1 MSAPNAYRLAWRSIF
16 AGALLLSPA
25 PAADL
30 TAFLEQHCT
39 DCHDQTTQKGGLNLE
54 SLRWDP
60 QDRKHFQT
68 WVRVHDRIA
77 NGEMPPKKR
86 EAPPQADRQ
95 EVLKVL
101 DERLHSADAA
111 FVAKRGRSL
120 YRRLT
125 ALEVENALR
134 DLLALP
140 DLRIKDMLPE
150 DERRHGYNKISEA
163 LDLSNVHLNRYID
176 AVDVALTAA
185 IATRQTPPPVY
196 RKRFYP
202 TSGTETWHLIG
213 DGNAVLLTDKKFDP
227 LCPLPDPE
235 KRIQDNNPI
244 DRAYQVERHKLVD
257 SLKLQNFQGAVGFFS
272 GPVDKDWRR
281 SLQFAPVHSGF
292 YRIRTSSWSFWW
304 DKGDVRPSPKPA
316 SFMLSV
322 WLPEPGLRHDHSAAR
337 SLGLFDT
344 ASLESRVQEI
354 QCWLEADEELLF
366 EPGTLTGFA
375 PKTGRFVS
383 SEPGSAAT
391 YSGPGIALDWFEVEG
406 PIFEQWPPQSHRVLF
421 GDLPIQ
427 PFDLSSNLRA
437 PRRMPVKQISVSAR
451 PRDGELSAEEKNPPL
466 VSVRSE
472 HPREDAARLLG
483 RFLPKAFRRP
493 VAPEEVQQYAA
504 IAQQRLEAQDPF
516 EDAMREAYKAALCS
530 TDFLF
535 TGEVDAAEPVSRAS
549 NPVTLNER
557 ALAER
562 LSLWLWN
569 SLPDAE
575 LCALAEKG
583 TLHLP
588 TTLHSQVERLLND
601 PKSDRFISDFLD
613 QWLDLRKLDATR
625 PDFRMYPE
633 FRAHLRHSM
642 PAETRSF
649 FRELIARDLSVTH
662 VVASDFAMLNQGL
675 AQHYGI
681 PGVEGSAIRRV
692 ALPPESRRGGLWT
705 QASVLKVTANGSTT
719 SPVTRGVWVN
729 ERILGNPIPPPPP
742 SVPAIEPDTRGATT
756 IRQQLDK
763 HRSDENCA
771 ACHAKI
777 DPAGFALESFDVIG
791 GFREGYRSLT
801 TGDTLVNFHFDSGFN
816 PRVRLNQPVDA
827 SGQLPT
833 GERFQNLAE
842 LQALLLRAPNKLA
855 ANLVRQLLM
864 YATGSEACYSDRR
877 EVDRIVAASASSHYG
892 LRSLIHHIVQS
903 PLFLQK

>member
-1 MSAPNAYRLAWRSIF
+1 MRTPNTRRWGWGLILTGAW
-16 AGALLLSPA
+16 LLSSA
-25 PAADL
+25 SAADL
-30 TAFLEQHCT
+30 NTFLEQHCT

-54 SLRWDP
+54 SLRWEP
-60 QDRKHFQT
+60 QDRKLFQT
-68 WVRVHDRIA
+68 WIRVHDRIA
-77 NGEMPPKKR
+77 SGEMPPKKR
-86 EAPPQADRQ
+86 DRPPEADRR
-95 EVLKVL
+95 EALSVL
-101 DERLHSADAA
+101 DERLHRADSAY
-111 FVAKRGRSL
+111 VAKRGRSL

-227 LCPLPDPE
+227 LCPLPHPE

-257 SLKLQNFQGAVGFFS
+257 SLKLQDFQGAVGFFS

-292 YRIRTSSWSFWW
+292 YRIRTSAWSFWW
-304 DKGDVRPSPKPA
+304 DKGNVGPSPRPV
-316 SFMLSV
+316 SYMLSV
-322 WLPEPGLRHDHSAAR
+322 WLPEPGLRYDHSASR
-337 SLGLFDT
+337 RLGLFDT
-344 ASLESRVQEI
+344 ASLESRVHEI

-375 PKTGRFVS
+375 KNTGRFPS
-383 SEPGSAAT
+383 SEPGSATT

-406 PIFEQWPPQSHRVLF
+406 PICEQWPPQSHRVLF
-421 GDLPIQ
+421 GELPIQ
-427 PFDLSSNLRA
+427 PLDPSSMQRP
-437 PRRMPVKQISVSAR
+437 PRRAAVKQISVSAR
-451 PRDGELSAEEKNPPL
+451 PRDSELSNEDKNPTPM
-466 VSVRSE
+466 SVRSE
-472 HPREDAARLLG
+472 HPREDAERLLG
-483 RFLPKAFRRP
+483 SFLPKAFRRP
-493 VAPEEVQQYAA
+493 VALEEVRQYAA
-504 IAQQRLEAQDPF
+504 IAHHRLEAQDTF

-535 TGEVDAAEPVSRAS
+535 TGEVGAAEPVSPEP
-549 NPVTLNER
+549 NPLPLNDR

-569 SLPDAE
+569 SLPDSE

-588 TTLHSQVERLLND
+588 ETLHQQVERLLND
-601 PKSDRFISDFLD
+601 PKADRFISDFLD
-613 QWLDLRKLDATR
+613 QWLDLRKLDASR
-625 PDFRMYPE
+625 PDSRLYPE

-642 PAETRSF
+642 PAETQSF
-649 FRELIARDLSVTH
+649 FRELIAHDLSVTH

-675 AQHYGI
+675 AEHYGI
-681 PGVEGSAIRRV
+681 QGVVGSVIRRV

-705 QASVLKVTANGSTT
+705 QASVLKVTANGTTT

-791 GFREGYRSLT
+791 GLRERYRSLT
-801 TGDTLVNFHFDSGFN
+801 TGDTLMHFHFDSGFQ
-816 PRVRLNQPVDA
+816 PRVRLNHPVDA

-833 GERFQNLAE
+833 GEHFQNLTE
-842 LQALLLRAPNKLA
+842 FQALLLQSPEKLA
-855 ANLVRQLLM
+855 ANLVRQFLM
-864 YATGSEACYSDRR
+864 YATGSEECYSDRR
-877 EVDRIVAASASSHYG
+877 EADRIVAATAFNQYG
-892 LRSLIHHIVQS
+892 VRSLIHQIAQS
-903 PLFLQK
+903 PLFLRK